1 LFSKG
6 PFPYLTIAAGTG
18 KADWL
23 LAAKTKVYIIPRLE
37 SRQRRIKHIPAV
49 LPEWGAVPA
58 GGGAERPHWPL
69 PCNYRCLTLP
79 RDTAYSF
86 LLGIFLPSADII
98 EVARG

>member
-1 LFSKG
+1 LFSEG

-49 LPEWGAVPA
+49 LPEWGCCPGRRRSRKTSLAASVQL
-58 GGGAERPHWPL
+58 PL
-69 PCNYRCLTLP
+69 F
-79 RDTAYSF
+79 DTA
-86 LLGIFLPSADII
+86 
-98 EVARG
+98 ARHRL